1 MEINIGKNTKRFRK
15 SAGLTQEKLADKVD
29 LSLRYIQ
36 NIEDGTRLPTI
47 ITLLKIAKALN
58 KDIGDFF
65 H

>member
-1 MEINIGKNTKRFRK
+1 MEINIGKNTKLFRK
-15 SAGLTQEKLADKVD
+15 LAGLTQEKLADKVD

-47 ITLLKIAKALN
+47 VTLLKIARALN
-58 KDIGDFF
+58 REAGDFF

>member
-58 KDIGDFF
+58 KDVGDFF

>member
-1 MEINIGKNTKRFRK
+1 MEINVGKNTKRFRK
-15 SAGLTQEKLADKVD
+15 LSGLTQEKLADKVD

-58 KDIGDFF
+58 KDAGDFF
-65 H
+65 R